1 MQVPQTPVYYMLV
14 DVVFKK
20 RLTELLDAFILCFLE
35 NYEFIFSQINFRNM
49 LDSVNNIVNL
59 E

>member
-14 DVVFKK
+14 DVIFKK
-20 RLTELLDAFILCFLE
+20 RLTELLDAFILCFSV
-35 NYEFIFSQINFRNM
+35 NYEVIFSQINFRNL
-49 LDSVNNIVNL
+49 LDSLNNIVNL